1 MKVVDKHIG
10 LGIKHF
16 REKIGW
22 SQRQLASRAG
32 VAHTTVAG
40 IERGDFEPSMSTL
53 QKISDALQV
62 PISQFFLTVE
72 YSQTT
77 QNKQAN

>member
-1 MKVVDKHIG
+1 MDKHIG

-16 REKIGW
+16 REKVGW
-22 SQRQLASRAG
+22 SQRQLAARAG
-32 VAHTTVAG
+32 VAHTTVAS

-53 QKISDALQV
+53 QKLSDALKI